1 LKALDCRIHIG
12 TATMP
17 SILYNEIKQILG
29 TDVLEVKLSDSELSQ
44 FNRHVIHKL
53 ESFEETD
60 KIIQQSISENKKVLI
75 VVNTIKESQA
85 IYEKIKET
93 YPDIPKLLLHSRF
106 KRGDRNTKEKQ
117 LIGLNEEGKPT
128 YEFNT
133 SNEACIVVST

>member
-1 LKALDCRIHIG
+1 
-12 TATMP
+12 
-17 SILYNEIKQILG
+17 
-29 TDVLEVKLSDSELSQ
+29 
-44 FNRHVIHKL
+44 
-53 ESFEETD
+53 
-60 KIIQQSISENKKVLI
+60 KKVLN

-133 SNEACIVVST
+133 SNEACIVISTQIVEVSLDISFDVMITATAPLDALIQRFGRVNRKRTKETIGKYKDIYVVAPPNRSEEHTSELQSSFDLV